1 MSHMIWAKW
10 YAFLRLKKFQIWNL
24 CCFIMKIFNSEASSE
39 SQKMRKRVFRDLN
52 ALESILEPNW
62 IKREFQPVRTKIFYI
77 QCLTIVCSRDFNL
90 TVLSVFDMLGMLST
104 QKIID
109 LIFDFSSGLP
119 LRVHQTQFEQF
130 GRILK

>member
-1 MSHMIWAKW
+1 
-10 YAFLRLKKFQIWNL
+10 
-24 CCFIMKIFNSEASSE
+24 MKIFNSEASSE

-90 TVLSVFDMLGMLST
+90 TVLSVFDMLGLLST

-109 LIFDFSSGLP
+109 VIFNFSSGLP